1 MLAVVE
7 TYWYLTQ
14 DAPKYSGTNGPIDTL
29 ETDQELPT
37 PYYTLIDTSRGEHP
51 AVAVINSALRDFNN
65 RHRFPWHLKIEVAYL
80 WVSSNGMPTQE
91 EGQILYALEDH
102 LASQLGAQ
110 RAVLFVSRVTCQAVR
125 EISFRVSDP
134 KRADEELQ
142 IEINKPAPVRAWEY
156 RMEEDPEWKLA
167 FPELNLI
174 NKDTR
179 FN

>member
-1 MLAVVE
+1 
-7 TYWYLTQ
+7 
-14 DAPKYSGTNGPIDTL
+14 
-29 ETDQELPT
+29 
-37 PYYTLIDTSRGEHP
+37 
-51 AVAVINSALRDFNN
+51 
-65 RHRFPWHLKIEVAYL
+65 
-80 WVSSNGMPTQE
+80 MPTQE
-91 EGQILYALEDH
+91 EGKILYALEDH

-110 RAVLFVSRVTCQAVR
+110 RVVLFVSRVTCQAVR

-134 KRADEELQ
+134 KTTNEVLQ

-167 FPELNLI
+167 SPELNLI

>member
-1 MLAVVE
+1 MG
-7 TYWYLTQ
+7 TRRYLTQ
-14 DAPKYSGTNGPIDTL
+14 DSREYSGANGAINLL

-37 PYYTLIDTSRGEHP
+37 PHYTLIDTSRGEHP
-51 AVAVINSALRDFNN
+51 AVAVINSALRSFNS
-65 RHRFPWHLKIEVAYL
+65 RHLFPWHLKIEVACQ
-80 WVSSNGMPTQE
+80 WVGSNGMPTQE
-91 EGQILYALEDH
+91 EGNILYTLEEH

-110 RAVLFVSRVTCQAVR
+110 RAVLFVSRITCQAVR

-134 KRADEELQ
+134 KTANEVLQ

-167 FPELNLI
+167 SPELNLI